1 MAGPV
6 PVASSL
12 SDIYTVD
19 AIGTQAKRWNNLL
32 ARFQT
37 IYGQPAEFVARSPGR
52 VNIIGEHI
60 DYSLYPVLPMA
71 ITADSLLA
79 VSTKVASTNTKEGH
93 YKIKIANVQDAKF
106 PAHEFD
112 IPYEAVDIDATVHE
126 WTNYF
131 KSGLR
136 GALELLR
143 KKHGND
149 FEPKSMQILMDGTVP
164 AGGGLSSSAA
174 FVSSSALAVMVAN
187 GEKTVDKTELTEL
200 AIVSERAV
208 GVNSGGMDQSAS
220 VFSERGS
227 ALFVSFTPSLKVRPV
242 SFPKTNPELTFL
254 IAQSFVTADKF
265 VTGPVHYNL
274 RVVECSLAAAYL
286 NAVLNPPGT
295 QLPSDASPLS
305 VSLHGFHETYFA
317 LQEHSSGATKS
328 KSTESQLEELV
339 ALTAEK
345 LDKRDGYTREEIA
358 AVLNISVDELN
369 KKFTSRFPVR
379 AEKFKL
385 RQRALHVFSEALRVL
400 KFMSLLEQQPTNT
413 DDTSEYNAQLGDLL
427 NQTQDS
433 CRDVYECSCKEI
445 DELCSIARKAGSY
458 GSRLTGAGWGG
469 CSVHLVPAGK
479 VKAVREAC
487 EREYYSKLDL
497 SEEQKEAAVVVS
509 KPGSGSAVYLV
520 DDKPGP
526 VVVDDRDR
534 GSEVY

>member
-1 MAGPV
+1 
-6 PVASSL
+6 
-12 SDIYTVD
+12 
-19 AIGTQAKRWNNLL
+19 
-32 ARFQT
+32 
-37 IYGQPAEFVARSPGR
+37 
-52 VNIIGEHI
+52 
-60 DYSLYPVLPMA
+60 
-71 ITADSLLA
+71 
-79 VSTKVASTNTKEGH
+79 
-93 YKIKIANVQDAKF
+93 
-106 PAHEFD
+106 
-112 IPYEAVDIDATVHE
+112 
-126 WTNYF
+126 
-131 KSGLR
+131 
-136 GALELLR
+136 
-143 KKHGND
+143 
-149 FEPKSMQILMDGTVP
+149 
-164 AGGGLSSSAA
+164 
-174 FVSSSALAVMVAN
+174 
-187 GEKTVDKTELTEL
+187 
-200 AIVSERAV
+200 
-208 GVNSGGMDQSAS
+208 MDQSAS

-328 KSTESQLEELV
+328 KSTESQLDELV